1 LELERHTT
9 SVGTANDVEAFL
21 TAVEAHSQATAASGG
36 APGHN
41 AARVI
46 LGDHRA
52 LFA

>member
-1 LELERHTT
+1 MIESFRHPGG
-9 SVGTANDVEAFL
+9 SVT
-21 TAVEAHSQATAASGG
+21 G

-52 LFA
+52 LFASVDRLVDKSVEKLLVGGG